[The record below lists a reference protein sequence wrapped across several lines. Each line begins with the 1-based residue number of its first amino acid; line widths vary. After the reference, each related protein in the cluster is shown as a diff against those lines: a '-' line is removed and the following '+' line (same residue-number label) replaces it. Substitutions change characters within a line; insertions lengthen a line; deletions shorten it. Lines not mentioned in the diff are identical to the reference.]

1 LNGWIEMV
9 SDISRSL
16 KSAVATGKVKFGLS
30 ETKKAMSTGTAK
42 LIIVSENCPDDELRS
57 GIAKVKVVVYPGDN
71 LALGAACG
79 KPFAVSS
86 LVVLDQGSSDILST

>member
-1 LNGWIEMV
+1 MV
-9 SDISRSL
+9 TDISRSL

-30 ETKKAMSTGTAK
+30 ETKKAMGTGTAK
-42 LIIVSENCPDDELRS
+42 LIVVSENCPDDELRS
-57 GIAKVKVVVYPGDN
+57 GETKVNVVVYPGDN

-86 LVVLDQGSSDILST
+86 LVVLDQGSSDILSVR

>member
-1 LNGWIEMV
+1 MV
-9 SDISRSL
+9 TDISRSL

-30 ETKKAMSTGTAK
+30 ETKKALSAGAAK
-42 LIIVSENCPDDELRS
+42 LVVVSENCPDDDLKS
-57 GIAKVKVVVYPGDN
+57 GESKVNVVVYPGDN

-86 LVVLDQGSSDILST
+86 LVILDQGSSDILSAR

>member
-1 LNGWIEMV
+1 MV
-9 SDISRSL
+9 TDISRSL

-30 ETKKAMSTGTAK
+30 ETKKAVSTGAAK
-42 LIIVSENCPDDELRS
+42 LVVVSENCPDDDLKS
-57 GIAKVKVVVYPGDN
+57 GESKVNVVVYPGDN

-86 LVVLDQGSSDILST
+86 LVILDQGSSDILSAR